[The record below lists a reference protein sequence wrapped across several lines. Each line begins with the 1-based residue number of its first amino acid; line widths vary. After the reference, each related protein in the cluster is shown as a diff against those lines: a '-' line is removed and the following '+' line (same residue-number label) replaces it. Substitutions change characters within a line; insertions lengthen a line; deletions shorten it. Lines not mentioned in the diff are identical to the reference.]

1 MHIAKVDAG
10 EGEKEGGL
18 RSVEPLGVGARGRNE
33 RAGGEVEAKTRGVG
47 SRVGG
52 DAHEMLEQE

>member
-10 EGEKEGGL
+10 EGEKGGSL
-18 RSVEPLGVGARGRNE
+18 RSVEPLGVGARGRDE

-47 SRVGG
+47 SGVGG